1 MGAWYTKPVTK
12 SYTFRTI
19 IESDGNHF
27 HGYVPALRGCHTFGK
42 TITETKKYLKD
53 AIEVYVESLI
63 QEKKGVPS
71 DASFESFETVS
82 FPYSHKAY
90 A

>member
-1 MGAWYTKPVTK
+1 MNK
-12 SYTFRTI
+12 SYTYRTI
-19 IESDGNHF
+19 IEPDGKFF
-27 HGYVPALRGCHTFGK
+27 HGYVPALAGCHTFGK
-42 TITETKKYLKD
+42 TINETKKYLKD

-63 QEKKGVPS
+63 QENKIIPN

-82 FPYSHKAY
+82 FPYPHKAY

>member
-1 MGAWYTKPVTK
+1 MTK
-12 SYTFRTI
+12 SYTYRTI
-19 IESDGNHF
+19 IEPDGKFF

-42 TITETKKYLKD
+42 TIIETKKYLKD

-63 QEKKGVPS
+63 QEKKIIPTDVS
-71 DASFESFETVS
+71 NFESFETVS
-82 FPYSHKAY
+82 FPYPHKAY